1 MNVLVDTS
9 VWSLAFRRKPEDLN
23 TGEQSLVQ
31 ELRQLIQE
39 DRAYLLGLVR
49 QEVLS
54 GIKSRQQFEKLR
66 LVLRPFPDEPLT
78 IEDYERAADAS
89 NRCRAKGIAMSAANA
104 LLCAI
109 ALHNDLVIFTTDPDF
124 KHYSRVLPIKLH
136 PNLPTNWV
144 L

>member
-23 TGEQSLVQ
+23 AVEQTLVQ

-39 DRAYLLGLVR
+39 DRAQVLGVVR

-54 GIKSRQQFEKLR
+54 GIKNHHQFEKLR
-66 LVLRPFPDEPLT
+66 RVLRPFSDEPLY

-89 NRCRAKGIAMSAANA
+89 NRARAKGIAMSAVDA
-104 LLCAI
+104 LLCAV
-109 ALHNDLVIFTTDPDF
+109 ALHKGLLIFTTDPDF
-124 KHYSRVLPIKLH
+124 KHYSRVLPLKLH
-136 PNLPTNWV
+136 PTRPTN
-144 L
+144 